1 MPRLGDVIGSMLS
14 DVARARVR
22 SDIEAVRIAEAYSG
36 DPLLKH
42 LSVPRFRL
50 PDLVVDLPVLV
61 ARFDDAASDLDA
73 WHVAEPNATEVR
85 QAVREALSQSGTKL
99 SGTQARRAASAAARR
114 AKEIFAA
121 PNQLLMTPGRISD
134 ELADA
139 AITALGATPR
149 ADISPETQRTLGQSL
164 RASMTT
170 LLATKIVPSPSL
182 EVWVTAEDIKAHADS
197 GNLIHLRLTIV
208 EDAYEVVERDSGSGY
223 YLTPE

>member
-99 SGTQARRAASAAARR
+99 SGTQARGGVAGG
-114 AKEIFAA
+114 A

>member
-1 MPRLGDVIGSMLS
+1 
-14 DVARARVR
+14 
-22 SDIEAVRIAEAYSG
+22 
-36 DPLLKH
+36 
-42 LSVPRFRL
+42 
-50 PDLVVDLPVLV
+50 
-61 ARFDDAASDLDA
+61 
-73 WHVAEPNATEVR
+73 
-85 QAVREALSQSGTKL
+85 
-99 SGTQARRAASAAARR
+99 
-114 AKEIFAA
+114 
-121 PNQLLMTPGRISD
+121 MTPGRISD